1 MDSAAIKQAFEK
13 VETMEALDALYDSY
27 CGKQWEITQAN
38 KSMATLS
45 PEEKKTKWQELQA
58 IRQEIVGL
66 YEAKKITFQKDLFEK
81 MMQDDIVDYSIE
93 KPREWQWFMHVLHTE
108 RRRIEKLFMSMGF
121 NIYYGDD
128 VVTKYENFYSVNIPA
143 THPATEMHDTLF
155 LHQLDE
161 WGENLI
167 LRTHTSA
174 MQNRLMKQFGAPLR
188 VVIPW
193 KVYRNENLDA
203 SHDMVFWQLEG
214 IVIDKG
220 ISIAHFKDL
229 MTKILSAIFEKE
241 AKMRM
246 RPAFFPFVEPWFEID
261 AGCPICDQKWCS
273 LCKQT
278 WWIELLGAGMI
289 HPHVLKEW
297 GIDPEEYTGFAF
309 GVWINRL
316 VAIKYGIKDIRYFTN
331 WDLKFLQSVW
341 Q

>member
-1 MDSAAIKQAFEK
+1 MDIQAIQQAFEQI
-13 VETMEALDALYDSY
+13 TTLDALEALYDSY
-27 CGKQWEITQAN
+27 CGKQGIITQAN
-38 KSMATLS
+38 KSMASLS

-58 IRQEIVGL
+58 LRQQVVQL
-66 YEAKKITFQKDLFEK
+66 YETKKTVFQKQMYNDI
-81 MMQDDIVDYSIE
+81 MQNDVIDYSIDL
-93 KPREWQWFMHVLHTE
+93 PVSQQWHMHVLHTE
-108 RRRIEKLFMSMGF
+108 RRRIEQLFASLGF

-155 LHQLDE
+155 LHQPDST
-161 WGENLI
+161 GENLI

-203 SHDMVFWQLEG
+203 SHDMVFWQLEWL
-214 IVIDKG
+214 VIDKW

-241 AKMRM
+241 TKMRM

-278 WWIELLGAGMI
+278 WWIELLGAWMI
-289 HPHVLKEW
+289 HPHVLQEW
-297 GIDPEEYTGFAF
+297 WIDPQEYTWFAF
-309 GVWINRL
+309 WVWINRL

-331 WDLKFLQSVW
+331 GDLKFLQSVGK
-341 Q
+341 